1 MTQEINILLI
11 GKTGSGK
18 SALGNSILKRREFDS
33 GCSTSSVTKDVSLK
47 TSHFEGVTVNVV
59 DTPGLCDTRVTSSEE
74 EVNRSLSAINDVMKI
89 SPRGYHA
96 FVVVVRFGARFTD
109 EDKRSMEFIR
119 AALGQD
125 VLRRFGIVAVT
136 CGDNFHFEQEQ
147 TGISFDEWV
156 GQQTGAFNDLMVE
169 CQRRIILF
177 DNMTRDEALK
187 DVQIRQLLEKVR
199 NLSSVRYT
207 AEHFNLSAKGRQ
219 RELVAA
225 EEPRICMDV
234 MQQITSIS
242 DELRRIMSSN
252 PESEIPA
259 LRALLARC
267 DRLNSSVTEQDKGTG
282 ALQSVMTLV
291 APTHK
296 SVSEAL
302 NTQIH
307 AAEYRERM
315 RKEEEERRRQA
326 EETLRREREE
336 MKRRM
341 EEERLEEER
350 RREEERRAEQE
361 RREEEE
367 RRSRERQRE
376 LEQQLEK
383 EKEERRKQEEEL
395 RRIQAQLPKS
405 PPVEK
410 KVVREVNRVVH
421 KIGKRFRR

>member
-1 MTQEINILLI
+1 
-11 GKTGSGK
+11 
-18 SALGNSILKRREFDS
+18 
-33 GCSTSSVTKDVSLK
+33 
-47 TSHFEGVTVNVV
+47 
-59 DTPGLCDTRVTSSEE
+59 
-74 EVNRSLSAINDVMKI
+74 
-89 SPRGYHA
+89 
-96 FVVVVRFGARFTD
+96 
-109 EDKRSMEFIR
+109 MEFIR

-136 CGDNFHFEQEQ
+136 CGDNFNFEQEE

-156 GQQTGAFNDLMVE
+156 GQQTGAFNDLVVE
-169 CQRRIILF
+169 CHRRTVLF

-187 DVQIRQLLEKVR
+187 DIQIRQLLEKVR

-234 MQQITSIS
+234 KELITLIS
-242 DELRRIMSSN
+242 NELRRILSSN

-291 APTHK
+291 ASTHK

-302 NTQIH
+302 NT
-307 AAEYRERM
+307 AEYKERM

-326 EETLRREREE
+326 EEAYRREQEE
-336 MKRRM
+336 MWRRM
-341 EEERLEEER
+341 EQLRLEEER
-350 RREEERRAEQE
+350 LREAERRAAAWLREAERRAEQQ

-376 LEQQLEK
+376 LERQLERQR
-383 EKEERRKQEEEL
+383 EERRRQEEEL
-395 RRIQAQLPKS
+395 RRA
-405 PPVEK
+405 
-410 KVVREVNRVVH
+410 REESHSNNDCT
-421 KIGKRFRR
+421 IL